1 MKKFLCFTAIL
12 FACLTGCSSRYD
24 NEAIQ
29 LYLDATQNMKDIE
42 SLHLD
47 ITGNIYGDS
56 QKDMQIA
63 KAGIN
68 ADLIVSEKPQLAMD
82 LDYAFSGIALG
93 DMNFYLKDNTFYMN
107 IMGEKAKIP
116 FQKYLDQTGPIDDE
130 DLGIGTAT
138 DKESIKKIFKEF
150 KFKDKEAGII
160 AFSFDLNWLDNI
172 SGILGNDV
180 QLKDVIKS
188 YEGTMKIQD
197 QTLTEMTFDLLVIAE
212 GEEYPVNLT
221 ITLSKQNE
229 IKDIK
234 FPDFKGYKENKT
246 DDELNVDLFGGD
258 SEDDL

>member
-24 NEAIQ
+24 NEAMQ
-29 LYLDATQNMKDIE
+29 LYLDATQNMKDVE

-47 ITGNIYGDS
+47 IAGNIYGDS
-56 QKDMQIA
+56 KKDMQIA

-68 ADLIVSEKPQLAMD
+68 ADMIISEKPQLAMD
-82 LDYAFSGIALG
+82 LDFAFSGVALG

-107 IMGEKAKIP
+107 IMGEKAKIS
-116 FQKYLDQTGPIDDE
+116 FQEYLDQTGPIDDE
-130 DLGIGTAT
+130 DLGIGTAA
-138 DKESIKKIFKEF
+138 DKESIKQIFKEF

-160 AFSFDLNWLDNI
+160 AFSFDLDWLDKI

-188 YEGTMKIQD
+188 YDGTMKIQD
-197 QTLTEMTFDLLVIAE
+197 QTLTEMTFDLLVSAE

-221 ITLSKQNE
+221 IAFSKQNE

-234 FPDFKGYKENKT
+234 FPDFKGYKDKEIH
-246 DDELNVDLFGGD
+246 DELNVDLIGED
-258 SEDDL
+258 SDDL